1 MNLKYVLRTM
11 LSTLCNATVQ
21 LEDYSRSDTSGSKL
35 KGDHP

>member
-21 LEDYSRSDTSGSKL
+21 LEDCSCPDASGSEL
-35 KGDHP
+35 KGDQP